1 MKLKSTPKPVR
12 YRITSGELEHSSLG
26 SLLQHFDYEE
36 LKKKWPSVIRWLE
49 RQGSVA
55 EGIAKQLK
63 ENPNPTFEEAIIIF
77 FKSNK
82 LVKLLKEWIDCGSN
96 NLKFLRLE
104 YFIDLDSDSINF
116 VYQHRDS
123 LLPNVSMKQWRE
135 IAKNSSTK
143 VSPETLRDIEKKF
156 KEEDAKQQAER
167 NGLTSM
173 MLETNNLVLKKIIEI
188 AKELGISDGSVTY
201 ELKAEVRSRYRGA
214 IKLEGTHKNF
224 IDLANH
230 AIQEL
235 ILNYFAGA
243 GVGMHTVIRSYTDR
257 QTRILD
263 KIKKNIIPDVPPNA
277 INRLVTY
284 KEILDFCQIRPNK

>member
-1 MKLKSTPKPVR
+1 MELKSTPKPVR

-49 RQGSVA
+49 RQGPVA

-63 ENPNPTFEEAIIIF
+63 ENPNPTFKEAIIIF
-77 FKSNK
+77 FKSND
-82 LVKLLKEWIDCGSN
+82 LVELLKEWIDCGSN

-104 YFIDLDSDSINF
+104 YFIDSKSINF
-116 VYQHRDS
+116 VYQHRDF
-123 LLPNVSMKQWRE
+123 LLPKVSMTQWRE

-143 VSPETLRDIEKKF
+143 VSNETLRDIEEKF

-201 ELKAEVRSRYRGA
+201 ELKAEVRIHYRGA

-235 ILNYFAGA
+235 IRNYFAEA
-243 GVGMHTVIRSYTDR
+243 GVGMHTVLRSYTDR
-257 QTRILD
+257 QTRILN
-263 KIKKNIIPDVPPNA
+263 KIKKHIIPDVPPNA

-284 KEILDFCQIRPNK
+284 DEIMSYCQIRPNK